1 MIPTALVYMDK
12 LPLTLNGKLD
22 RKALPNPILGS
33 TEENYVHPR
42 NELETKLCNIFADV
56 LGLEGE

>member
-1 MIPTALVYMDK
+1 MIPTALLHMDK

-33 TEENYVHPR
+33 N
-42 NELETKLCNIFADV
+42 TKEIMYLLVMN
-56 LGLEGE
+56 